1 MRNNN
6 ALVLRG
12 VGRVLA
18 NNPHNAANELNIG
31 RQRSEGAKHGSDSQ
45 WWMVKTFTKH
55 LDLDDDIKRVI
66 PRILQDVSSSAL
78 VLPAMNRLSFIA
90 ELAINFGDRVSMI
103 GRAGSRDDL
112 LVATA

>member
-1 MRNNN
+1 
-6 ALVLRG
+6 
-12 VGRVLA
+12 
-18 NNPHNAANELNIG
+18 
-31 RQRSEGAKHGSDSQ
+31 
-45 WWMVKTFTKH
+45 MVKTFTKH

-66 PRILQDVSSSAL
+66 PQILQNVSSGSF